1 VVSGIISKH
10 NLFTGLDHK
19 LVHILHILDGISPR
33 LTIMKILLKAT
44 ILISNFIS
52 IIMVV
57 MPIVSPGIP
66 PFLGYLLCGVMVD
79 LGATKNELCGQ
90 LHGEVL
96 WTPDLKDYS
105 VQFLRVIGGFFSI
118 VVYVPL
124 MQGGMYTVAFE
135 LLPCL
140 MLLKEA
146 SAQFT
151 EEAKNILHS
160 PHESGIT
167 LMRKY
172 KELRLLTVMFN
183 EIYQVDFFMKVVPCG
198 ILIIVSSGFFVIS
211 TYHLNP
217 LVVAFGHI
225 VITKYVILTLV
236 FSLASRVWSN
246 SVDFKSALLR
256 NNGVM
261 KRSLSKDEKSLQNL
275 KIMVGSSNFIDRN
288 TPFNVVSF
296 CIEQTVSL
304 LLLT

>member
-1 VVSGIISKH
+1 
-10 NLFTGLDHK
+10 
-19 LVHILHILDGISPR
+19 
-33 LTIMKILLKAT
+33 MKILLKAT
-44 ILISNFIS
+44 VLLSNMVS
-52 IIMVV
+52 IIMVAL
-57 MPIVSPGIP
+57 PIVSPGIP
-66 PFLGYLLCGVMVD
+66 PFLGYLLCGVIQD
-79 LGATKNELCGQ
+79 LGVTQNELCGL

-96 WTPDLKDYS
+96 WTTDLKDNS
-105 VQFLRVIGGFFSI
+105 VQFLRMIGGFLSLI
-118 VVYVPL
+118 VYVPT
-124 MQGGMYTVAFE
+124 MQGGMYMVSFE

-167 LMRKY
+167 LKRKY
-172 KELRLLTVMFN
+172 KELQLLTVMFN
-183 EIYQVDFFMKVVPCG
+183 EIYQVDFFAKVVPCG

-211 TYHLNP
+211 TYNIHP

-225 VITKYVILTLV
+225 VITKYVVITLV
-236 FSLASRVWSN
+236 FSLAGKVWSN

-256 NNGVM
+256 NNGLM

-275 KIMVGSSNFIDRN
+275 KIMVGSSNFIERN
-288 TPFNVVSF
+288 TPFTVVSF